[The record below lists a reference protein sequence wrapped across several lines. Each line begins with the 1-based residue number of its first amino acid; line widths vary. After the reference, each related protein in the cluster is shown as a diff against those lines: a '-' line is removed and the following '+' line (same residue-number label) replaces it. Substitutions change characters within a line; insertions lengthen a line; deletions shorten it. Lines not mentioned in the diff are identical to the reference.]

1 MAMRWIKTLLV
12 ALLLAATPARA
23 EIAWLDAPG
32 SYELAGADLF
42 KLRSELPPELNESLK
57 AIRNQVFAD
66 EAAFRDALAQ
76 ALLTDEFRAAWTERL
91 FDLAASPGAAFGLQ
105 TRDHDL
111 LTIYVADPS
120 YSTDTDPFTSKSWL
134 GGLAPQHTD
143 TSFSTALEGSCLAV
157 SREILLFRLCQPEIG
172 DGEKSVVLET
182 AAEHI
187 VGLGQEFQIAGD
199 TTAERNGFVR
209 AGANLMG
216 GFNGGANGNT
226 IFPIAY
232 FDLPDHPFALILDN
246 RYPQQWDFETS
257 PASLIVKGGD
267 LRLRVLAGESLADI
281 RRQFMALSG
290 HPPVPPKAMFGLW
303 ISEYGY
309 ENWAELDSKIAS
321 LKEAGFPLSG
331 AVLDLSWFG
340 GIAANSATS
349 AMGGLNW
356 DLANFPDPA
365 AKVATYAEDGIG
377 LMLIEESY
385 ISSGLPEYATLTEL
399 GGLAHDEAG
408 MPVVTNAAGNW
419 WGRGGMIDWLATK
432 AAAEWHDLKRQPL
445 IDMGIVGHWTDLGE
459 PEMVAPG
466 FRYGVDNLTDPQV
479 RNSYNLMWARSIFDG
494 YQRNA
499 PDKRPFIMSRSGG
512 MGLQALGGAMW
523 SGDTGGDFGS
533 LAAQMPQQ
541 QHMMW
546 SGMDYY
552 GSDIG
557 GFHRSAMGIYPGT
570 HEELT
575 DELYTQWFAYSALF
589 EVPVRPHTE
598 NLCNCKETAP
608 DRIGDVA
615 SNLANITLRYA
626 LEPYYYSLAHRA
638 WLDGEP
644 VFPSLDYYY
653 DEDAAKG
660 LGHEKMIG
668 SELVSAAVA
677 TPGATEVS
685 LYLPAGDW
693 YDLRTGHI
701 TRSDSHT
708 FEFPVYVDGRFTLP
722 VFARDGAIIPMA
734 DGVLRVFGSEPN
746 HFDWY
751 DDEGVST
758 AYQRGEY
765 DHIAIDLQGDGLTLT
780 RERGDL
786 APRTLQWTSDREVS
800 KVLIDQNVV
809 SFTQDGP
816 TITVA
821 LPAFDE
827 TLTIEAR

>member
-1 MAMRWIKTLLV
+1 MAMRWIITLLV

-23 EIAWLDAPG
+23 EITWLDAPG

-42 KLRSELPPELNESLK
+42 KLRTELPPELNESLK

-66 EAAFRDALAQ
+66 EAAFAAALDA
-76 ALLTDEFRAAWTERL
+76 ALLTAEHRATWTKRL
-91 FDLAASPGAAFGLQ
+91 TELATRPGASYGIEPANGM
-105 TRDHDL
+105 
-111 LTIYVADPS
+111 LTIHV
-120 YSTDTDPFTSKSWL
+120 TDSDRKLDSDPFTSASWL
-134 GGLAPQHTD
+134 SKLPEAGDSA
-143 TSFSTALEGSCLAV
+143 FSATLEEGCLAV
-157 SREILLFRLCQPEIG
+157 SGFELTPLFRLCQPAIA
-172 DGEKSVVLET
+172 DGEKSVAIE
-182 AAEHI
+182 AAATHT

-226 IFPIAY
+226 LFPIAY
-232 FDLPDHPFALILDN
+232 FDQTNPFALILDN
-246 RYPQQWDFETS
+246 RYPQQWDFDAS
-257 PASLIVKGGD
+257 PASLTVKGGD
-267 LRLRVLAGESLADI
+267 LRLRVLTGDSLADI

-290 HPPVPPKAMFGLW
+290 HPPVPPKSMFGLW

-309 ENWAELDSKIAS
+309 ENWAELDAKIAS

-331 AVLDLSWFG
+331 AVLDLYWFG
-340 GIAANSATS
+340 GIAPNSPTS

-365 AKVATYAEDGIG
+365 GKIAAYKQEGID

-385 ISSGLPEYATLTEL
+385 ISSALPEYATLTEL
-399 GGLAHDEAG
+399 GGLAHDETGA
-408 MPVVTNAAGNW
+408 PVVTNAAGNW
-419 WGRGGMIDWLATK
+419 WGRGGMIDWLATE

-445 IDMGIVGHWTDLGE
+445 IDMGVTGHWTDLGE

-466 FRYGVDNLTDPQV
+466 FRYGAGNLTDPQV
-479 RNSYNLMWARSIFDG
+479 RNSYNLLWARSIFDG
-494 YQRNA
+494 YQRNS

-575 DELYTQWFAYSALF
+575 NELYTQWFAYSALF

-615 SNLANITLRYA
+615 SSLASIRLRYA

-644 VFPSLDYYY
+644 VFPSLDYHYP
-653 DEDAAKG
+653 DDPASKA
-660 LGHEKMIG
+660 LGHVKMIG
-668 SELVSAAVA
+668 SELVAAAVA
-677 TPGATEVS
+677 TPGATDVAV
-685 LYLPAGDW
+685 YLPAGDW
-693 YDLRTGHI
+693 YDLRTGAI

-708 FEFPVYVDGRFTLP
+708 FTVPVYIDGRFQLP
-722 VFARDGAIIPMA
+722 VFARDGAIVPMT
-734 DGVLRVFGSEPN
+734 DGVLHVFGSEAN
-746 HFDWY
+746 RFDWY
-751 DDEGVST
+751 DDDGAST
-758 AYQRGEY
+758 AYQRGAY
-765 DHIAIDLQGDGLTLT
+765 DHLAAELDGDSLTLT
-780 RERGDL
+780 HDRGDL
-786 APRTLQWTSDREVS
+786 VPRTLLWTRDEPVTEVF
-800 KVLIDQNVV
+800 IDQNPVPF
-809 SFTQDGP
+809 SQNES
-816 TITVA
+816 TITLA
-821 LPAFDE
+821 LPDFDDSV
-827 TLTIEAR
+827 TIEAH